1 MYQFET
7 IYNSYKIINNIL
19 NILYIYNIHIY
30 VIICNNNIN
39 YTILYN
45 KKKKNEI
52 YIYIYILLYSICI
65 IKYLFNY
72 NTEDIQISMI
82 ENRYIL

>member
-1 MYQFET
+1 MYKFET

-19 NILYIYNIHIY
+19 NILYINNIHIY

-45 KKKKNEI
+45 KKKKNEVYMYYLYFI
-52 YIYIYILLYSICI
+52 YFVI
-65 IKYLFNY
+65 
-72 NTEDIQISMI
+72 
-82 ENRYIL
+82 